1 MPADKLVLI
10 SRYLNRNFRRLL
22 KEKGKPHGAYRRFL
36 DLRETDLNLPVR
48 LFSGGARDGINK
60 LEFVGVAALGLSQVE
75 HITKSICDYL
85 YIVRISR
92 IDWAVDILGVSAWE
106 LATKCRVAN
115 VQNSRVY
122 RSRPGNSFYPHHSFR
137 KAILIYERLKRL
149 RSERNPL
156 AKVFRSDDLLTRCE
170 VQFRGAGVPI
180 RKFSEIR
187 CYADID
193 MLERVSFLQFC
204 RLPATSKPQQIL
216 AAERL
221 HALVGEVGL
230 QIASKRFSAAE
241 WAQLNKKFFE
251 PMSKEDIPD
260 VRSLMKKSVVDW
272 LEDRVRF
279 PRCNSDLS

>member
-75 HITKSICDYL
+75 NITKSICDYL
-85 YIVRISR
+85 YLVRIFR

-106 LATKCRVAN
+106 LATKCRLAN

-122 RSRPGNSFYPHHSFR
+122 RSRPGICFYPHHSFR
-137 KAILIYERLKRL
+137 KAILIYERLKHL

-204 RLPATSKPQQIL
+204 RLPATCKPQQIL